1 MRCVF
6 CCVDSHPQRTVQL
19 VSMRLLVRCF
29 RCLCLVIL
37 APAQPAGKPRC
48 PGALGPAGRGR
59 RASGTACHEEGCLGM
74 LPLLDVQ
81 RPWAGTESGGTPD
94 SAQFIICGTV
104 IPPPPSSRE
113 VPVQVA
119 GWAGLHA
126 EGRSA
131 LQAPRP
137 VCACAGPYLGV
148 ASAPRGSSWGGR
160 WSRGLLDV
168 SARGSGFPVLSGS
181 REGLCCR
188 ERYPVL
194 HLPGQG
200 TGWGVVQG
208 GGAACS
214 Q

>member
-1 MRCVF
+1 M
-6 CCVDSHPQRTVQL
+6 QL

-37 APAQPAGKPRC
+37 VPAQPAGKPRC

-113 VPVQVA
+113 VQSRWRGGRGFTPRGRQ
-119 GWAGLHA
+119 LFRPQ
-126 EGRSA
+126 GRSA
-131 LQAPRP
+131 RVQALISGWLPP
-137 VCACAGPYLGV
+137 PAGPRGGDGGV
-148 ASAPRGSSWGGR
+148 GVSWTSLQEAQVSPSSQVPERGSAVGR
-160 WSRGLLDV
+160 GIPSSTSLVRGL
-168 SARGSGFPVLSGS
+168 GGVL
-181 REGLCCR
+181 CR
-188 ERYPVL
+188 VVVL
-194 HLPGQG
+194 RVRSDG
-200 TGWGVVQG
+200 
-208 GGAACS
+208 
-214 Q
+214 